1 MAENPDVN
9 TLKRRGRRRLVGA
22 IALVLTAVIVLPMV
36 FDQEPKPSAP
46 PVSVRIPGEEESR
59 FAPKTTPKPPALA
72 VTPGKP
78 QEAPK
83 AAAPRSEPPR
93 SPDPVAKQPAKPV
106 ANAEVKATDAER
118 ARAEAALANAE
129 FVIQVAAL
137 AEIEKVKEL
146 TEKLAQAK
154 LPYYTESVAI
164 AAGRVTRIRVGP
176 FASRDAAERALEKL
190 KDLGLKPGKITS
202 RSG

>member
-1 MAENPDVN
+1 MAENVDVS

-22 IALVLTAVIVLPMV
+22 IALVLAAVIVLPMV
-36 FDQEPKPSAP
+36 FDQEPNPSAP

-59 FAPKTTPKPPALA
+59 FAPKVTPKAPALA
-72 VTPGKP
+72 VTPAKP
-78 QEAPK
+78 QEAPN
-83 AAAPRSEPPR
+83 AASPRGETPR
-93 SPDPVAKQPAKPV
+93 AADPAAKPPAKPV
-106 ANAEVKATDAER
+106 PKSEVKATDAER
-118 ARAEAALANAE
+118 VRAEAALANAD

-137 AEIEKVKEL
+137 AEMEKVKDL
-146 TEKLAQAK
+146 TDKLAQAK

-164 AAGRVTRIRVGP
+164 ATGRVTRIRVGP
-176 FASRDAAERALEKL
+176 FASRDAAEKALEKL

>member
-1 MAENPDVN
+1 MAENVDVN

-22 IALVLTAVIVLPMV
+22 IALVLAAVIVLPMV

-59 FAPKTTPKPPALA
+59 FAPKVTPRAPALA
-72 VTPGKP
+72 VTPAKP
-78 QEAPK
+78 QEVPK
-83 AAAPRSEPPR
+83 AASPGGETPRAA
-93 SPDPVAKQPAKPV
+93 DPAAKPPAKPV
-106 ANAEVKATDAER
+106 PKSEVKATDAER
-118 ARAEAALANAE
+118 ARAEAALANAD

-137 AEIEKVKEL
+137 AEMEKVKEL
-146 TEKLAQAK
+146 TDKLAQAK

-164 AAGRVTRIRVGP
+164 ATGRVTRIRVGP
-176 FASRDAAERALEKL
+176 FASRDAAEKALEKL
-190 KDLGLKPGKITS
+190 RDLGLKPGKITS

>member
-1 MAENPDVN
+1 MAENADVN

-22 IALVLTAVIVLPMV
+22 IALVLAAVIVLPMV

-59 FAPKTTPKPPALA
+59 FAPKVTPKAPALA
-72 VTPGKP
+72 VTPAKP

-83 AAAPRSEPPR
+83 SASPRGETPRAA
-93 SPDPVAKQPAKPV
+93 DPAAKPPV
-106 ANAEVKATDAER
+106 KPVPKSEVKATDAER
-118 ARAEAALANAE
+118 VRAEAALANVDL
-129 FVIQVAAL
+129 VIQVAAL

-146 TEKLAQAK
+146 TDKLAQAK

-164 AAGRVTRIRVGP
+164 ASGRVTRIRVGP
-176 FASRDAAERALEKL
+176 FASRDAAEKALEKL